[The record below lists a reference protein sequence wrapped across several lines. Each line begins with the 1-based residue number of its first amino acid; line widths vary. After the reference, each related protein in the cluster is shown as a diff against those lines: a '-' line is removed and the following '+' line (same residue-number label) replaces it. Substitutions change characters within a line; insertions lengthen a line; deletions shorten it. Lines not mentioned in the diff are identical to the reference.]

1 MSGEPAIR
9 KVLERLKVWV
19 DGNVG
24 AGVTVWL
31 DRPFDE
37 PFRDE
42 ELPCLNL
49 RCQRVDFQVGNYSS
63 GMLHEAA
70 IAFDIITRSALVQTI
85 DQKQAEIAADLVAR
99 IGAMNAAPGGIGELL
114 SAQNNGLLCTPLS
127 MGGQADEF
135 DMADQGVSTFLWRF
149 VFLTPINDFRTIIG
163 QNGTVA

>member
-9 KVLERLKVWV
+9 KVLERTKAWL

-24 AGVTVWL
+24 TGITVWL
-31 DRPFDE
+31 DRPFDQ
-37 PFRDE
+37 PFHDE

-49 RCQRVDFQVGNYSS
+49 RCQRVDMSVAGYSA
-63 GMLHEAA
+63 GMMHEAM

-99 IGAMNAAPGGIGELL
+99 IGTMNAVPGGIGELL

-127 MGGQADEF
+127 MGGQSDEF
-135 DMADQGVSTFLWRF
+135 DMSDQGTSTFIWRF
-149 VFLTPINDFRTIIG
+149 VFLTPLTDFRTIVG